1 MINALWVNGSMDIT
15 KQHKEKI
22 CDTNKKVSY
31 SQRGSISIKNADSDM
46 LLESNGI
53 YFKVAKGEVVES
65 AIFERT
71 TRDCGGEILR
81 VNTIRRFRKVGF
93 DEWFSMKAAIG
104 NEYWQNKF
112 SESSTDDAIAQF
124 EKNIINSKDE
134 LPEILN
140 SKEEVNKKNDNNVA
154 LKIAL
159 LLVATIAIYKIGIN

>member
-1 MINALWVNGSMDIT
+1 MDIT
-15 KQHKEKI
+15 KEHKEKI

-46 LLESNGI
+46 LLDSNGI
-53 YFKVAKGEVVES
+53 YFKVSQGEVVES

-71 TRDCGGEILR
+71 TRDCGGKILR
-81 VNTIRRFRKVGF
+81 INTIRRFRKVGF

-104 NEYWQNKF
+104 NKYWENNF
-112 SESSTDDAIAQF
+112 SESSTDDAIVQF

-134 LPEILN
+134 LPEIPN
-140 SKEEVNKKNDNNVA
+140 IKEDVNEKSNNNVL

-159 LLVATIAIYKIGIN
+159 LLVATVAIYKIGIN